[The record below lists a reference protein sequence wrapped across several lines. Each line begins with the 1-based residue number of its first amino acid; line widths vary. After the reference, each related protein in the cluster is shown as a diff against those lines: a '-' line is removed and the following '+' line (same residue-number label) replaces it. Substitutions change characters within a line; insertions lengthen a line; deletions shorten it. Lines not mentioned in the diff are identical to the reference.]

1 MKKNKSIRTTKI
13 GKKRGVVTVL
23 WSILIFSMMF
33 AMYKN
38 FTAIDKHTTKETQV
52 VNQEIIDTNNVE
64 SYVKNFARVYYSWE
78 QNPEYLE
85 NRSEV
90 LKKYLLDKLIV
101 RSSDMIRS
109 DIPTSSV
116 VENVEIMSVTKK
128 NDNIFEIVF
137 IVSQTITESE
147 VVTTLDNSYVTQ
159 VYVESKN
166 SFVIVMLPTSVTDV
180 SKSSYTPQ
188 KVESDVNIPQ
198 STVGEINDTLSSF
211 FTMYPKATE
220 KEIAYYVENNEL
232 DVISKDFVF
241 VELDSVLY
249 MQEDDVISVLV
260 YVKYIDN
267 ETRIIQTFKYD
278 LEMNKDDNWKIIH
291 LN

>member
-1 MKKNKSIRTTKI
+1 MKKNKSIRTIKV

-23 WSILIFSMMF
+23 WSILIFSMVF
-33 AMYKN
+33 AVYKN

-90 LKKYLLDKLIV
+90 LKNYLLDELIV

-116 VENVEIMSVTKK
+116 VENVEIMSVTEK

-137 IVSQTITESE
+137 IVGQTITESE

-188 KVESDVNIPQ
+188 KVEFDVNIPQ
-198 STVGEINDTLSSF
+198 STVGEINDTLGSF

-232 DVISKDFVF
+232 GVISKDFVF

-249 MQEDDVISVLV
+249 KQEDDVTSVLV

-267 ETRIIQTFKYD
+267 ETKTIQTFEYD
-278 LEMNKDDNWKIIH
+278 LEMKKDDNWKIIH

>member
-1 MKKNKSIRTTKI
+1 MKNKKSVRTIKV
-13 GKKRGVVTVL
+13 GKKRWVVTVL
-23 WSILIFSMMF
+23 WSILIFSMVF
-33 AMYKN
+33 AVYKN

-78 QNPEYLE
+78 QNPDYLE

-90 LKKYLLDKLIV
+90 LKNYLLDELIV

-116 VENVEIMSVTKK
+116 VKNVDIISVTEK

-159 VYVESKN
+159 VYVESEN
-166 SFVIVMLPTSVTDV
+166 SFVIIKLPTSVTDV

-232 DVISKDFVF
+232 GVISKDFVF

-267 ETRIIQTFKYD
+267 ETKTIQTFEYD
-278 LEMNKDDNWKIIH
+278 LNMKKDDNWKIIH